1 MSKVLIQEAASFRL
15 DEIYCYTRATWG
27 EAQADRYITGLFDVF
42 QKIEA
47 GQVLSRPIP
56 AKFSVSGFCFRYE
69 KHFVYW
75 RRLSNRDIGI
85 VTLLHQAMHQI
96 QRFKD
101 DLESEA

>member
-1 MSKVLIQEAASFRL
+1 MFYVYSDK
-15 DEIYCYTRATWG
+15 
-27 EAQADRYITGLFDVF
+27 YILFF
-42 QKIEA
+42 I
-47 GQVLSRPIP
+47 GCLS
-56 AKFSVSGFCFRYE
+56 YE